1 MKTLAIVLLLV
12 LTPALA
18 QAQNRSDAEATYA
31 LKGPVR
37 TFRTEIATFVLKDGS
52 YVEGP
57 RVPQMEASFNE
68 DGNRTDFRMYDQNGV
83 FVRRIVM
90 KFDGPRMTEAIN
102 YDGAGNMWLRTVQDY
117 DEAGK
122 IKEERNYNGDG
133 SLRST
138 QSFKR
143 NQRGMLI
150 ESIEQRPDGNLVEQ
164 MNYRYDG
171 PKLLGHERKLFYPNG
186 SLQSV
191 AIYTAATK
199 QVETTTY
206 KPDGSVANK
215 IYRDNWDFATYSGD
229 GSLQKV
235 AAVSSEHRL
244 ADEVTINNGEATTRV
259 SDRPDQLDA
268 HGNWTKETKWQTDST
283 GTRPLKV
290 TYRAITYY

>member
-1 MKTLAIVLLLV
+1 MKALKVGVLIVLTFIV
-12 LTPALA
+12 AH
-18 QAQNRSDAEATYA
+18 AQNRSDAQATYA

-37 TFRTEIATFVLKDGS
+37 TFRIETATFTLKDGS
-52 YVEGP
+52 YVEGS
-57 RVPQMEASFNE
+57 RVPLMEATFNE
-68 DGNRTDFRMYDQNGV
+68 DGNRTDFRMYDRNGV

-90 KFDGPRMTEAIN
+90 KFDGPRMTECIN

-117 DEAGK
+117 DDAGK

-143 NQRGMLI
+143 NERGMLI
-150 ESIEQRPDGNLVEQ
+150 ESIEQRPDGGLVEQ

-199 QVETTTY
+199 QVATTIY
-206 KPDGSVANK
+206 KQDGSVANK
-215 IYRDNWDFATYSGD
+215 ILRDNWDFATYGAD

-244 ADEVTINNGEATTRV
+244 ADEVTLNNGEATTRV
-259 SDRPDQLDA
+259 SERPDQLDE
-268 HGNWTKETKWQTDST
+268 HGNWTKQTKWQTDST

-290 TYRAITYY
+290 TYRALTYY

>member
-1 MKTLAIVLLLV
+1 MKILAFVLLLAV
-12 LTPALA
+12 SSALA
-18 QAQNRSDAEATYA
+18 HAQNRSDAEATYA

-83 FVRRIVM
+83 FVRRIAM

-199 QVETTTY
+199 QVETTIY

-290 TYRAITYY
+290 TYRILTYY